1 MSYFS
6 KPTTP
11 NGKLYIG
18 NVKWSNDYKNVM
30 LFASAEARDTFL
42 KSHLTLIKSNVI
54 FYNPNGY
61 IDVKKKIENV
71 ESINYALYIN
81 DSDISDTSIAVSLRI
96 LNTLRRAQRGYMLSL
111 MFFRCTII
119 QHPITKASLN
129 ELSSIRMMMLWT
141 LISCRSR

>member
-61 IDVKKKIENV
+61 IDVKRKSKMLR
-71 ESINYALYIN
+71 ALTMRF
-81 DSDISDTSIAVSLRI
+81 ISTILISLILRIAVSLRI